1 MNYLTKTHRNDPFFG
16 LLNDFFGGISP
27 DRVSFYQ
34 GIQSPKMN
42 IIDGE
47 NSYEIHVQAPGHKK
61 GDFDINV
68 EGGMIT
74 ISNSF
79 EESSEDSQKNWTR
92 REFYRSQFSR
102 SFRLPKDVN
111 SDEISAKYE
120 DGILEI
126 NIPKSQKESK
136 KTKIEIS

>member
-1 MNYLTKTHRNDPFFG
+1 MNSLILKNYKNDPF
-16 LLNDFFGGISP
+16 LDLVNEMFFPSMMWF
-27 DRVSFYQ
+27 DRNQ
-34 GIQSPKMN
+34 KTPKMN
-42 IIDGE
+42 IVDGE
-47 NSYEIHVQAPGHKK
+47 DSYEIYVQAPGHKK
-61 GDFDINV
+61 GDFDISV
-68 EGGMIT
+68 DGDMIT

-79 EESSEDSQKNWTR
+79 EQSSEDSQKNWTR

-102 SFRLPKDVN
+102 NFRLPKDAN

-136 KTKIEIS
+136 KTKIKIS